1 MENCKY
7 HQVEQSENILK
18 EPYTNNKYS
27 IPPDFDLSLFIAR
40 IIIIKYLISHI
51 YILHLFFTP

>member
-1 MENCKY
+1 MIYMENCKY
-7 HQVEQSENILK
+7 HQVEQTENILK

-51 YILHLFFTP
+51 FYI